1 MNGVHDLGGMDGFRL
16 PERDRDGPIL
26 KEEWERQIWGLVWA
40 LRIPGSSSEVRASD
54 VRTAIENMPPEL
66 YLGMPYYARFLYWTE
81 QSVLRSGLAT
91 EAELRNPDGP
101 ITMPNIPNFQPP
113 GPEDVVAGFSQ
124 DSSSELD
131 ADVPALFSVGDAV
144 IVKNE
149 HPVGH
154 TRAPRYVRGRRGIIH
169 RDHGVHQ
176 FEDATPPGVD
186 RGPQHLYSVMFTGP
200 ELWGSRG
207 NPRDRIY
214 VELWDD
220 HLQPA
225 V

>member
-1 MNGVHDLGGMDGFRL
+1 MNGVHDLGGMDGFTL

-40 LRIPGSSSEVRASD
+40 LRVPGLSNEVRA
-54 VRTAIENMPPEL
+54 AIENIPPEL
-66 YLGMPYYARFLYWTE
+66 YLGMPYYARFLYRTE

-91 EAELRNPDGP
+91 EAELRDPDGP

-113 GPEDVVAGFSQ
+113 SPQDVVAVLSQ

-131 ADVPALFSVGDAV
+131 ADFPALFSVGDAV
-144 IVKNE
+144 IVRNE

-154 TRAPRYVRGRRGIIH
+154 TRAPRYVRGHRGIIH
-169 RDHGVHQ
+169 RDHGVHG
-176 FEDATPPGVD
+176 FLDAIPPGID

-225 V
+225 A